1 MPTFHGEWVLRDQN
15 WRIAVI
21 VSRFNQHIS
30 EALLRGALDTLARL
44 GVSVEAIATIW
55 VPGAFEIPGTARR
68 ALPLYDGI
76 MTLGAVIRGETP
88 HFDYVASTVATG
100 VAELSRTGE
109 KPVIFGVLTCN
120 TMEEAQARA
129 GGKAG
134 NKGSDAA
141 LALIEM
147 LSLYQKL
154 SGA

>member
-1 MPTFHGEWVLRDQN
+1 MPTFHGEWILRDQN

-44 GVSVEAIATIW
+44 GMSVEAITTIW

-88 HFDYVASTVATG
+88 HFDYVASAVASG